1 VPSFQ
6 YKAVDKTGR
15 PVRGGLEA
23 VNEADLELRLRR
35 MNLDLITCRQV
46 DRKTSRLAGG
56 GRIVRRD
63 LINFCFDVEQMS
75 RSGIPILEGLRDLR
89 NSLENPRF
97 REVLTIMI
105 EDMEGG
111 KVLSQ
116 CMASHPEVFDKVF
129 VSLVAAG
136 EQTGRLPE
144 VFQSLADSLKWQDEL
159 VSQTR
164 RLLIYPSMVMAVV
177 LAVVMFLLIYLV
189 PQVTGLLKTMGVPL
203 PIQTRVLIAASN
215 IVVEWWPVIFGLPA
229 IAAIV
234 VALSFSRNSR
244 MQYFWD
250 NAKLRLPIVGT
261 ILQKIILA
269 RFATFF
275 ALMYES
281 GITVLDAMKT
291 SEDIVGNRVI
301 ADGLM
306 RAGAQV
312 SAGASLTE
320 CFHNLGIFPPLVIRM
335 LRVGENTGALDVAL
349 RNVNYFYTRDVRE
362 SVDKALKMLEPA
374 ITLGLGMV
382 LALIMWS
389 VLSPVYDVLGKLK
402 F

>member
-15 PVRGGLEA
+15 PVRGGLDA

-35 MNLDLITCRQV
+35 MSLDLVTCKQV
-46 DRKTSRLAGG
+46 DRKQSRLSGG
-56 GRIVRRD
+56 GKITRRD
-63 LINFCFDVEQMS
+63 LINFCFDIEQMS
-75 RSGIPILEGLRDLR
+75 RSGIPILEGMRDLR
-89 NSLENPRF
+89 NTIESPRF

-111 KVLSQ
+111 KMLSQ
-116 CMASHPEVFDKVF
+116 CMSSHPEVFDKVF
-129 VSLVAAG
+129 VSLVGAG
-136 EQTGRLPE
+136 ELTGRLPE
-144 VFQSLADSLKWQDEL
+144 IFQSLADSLKWQDEL
-159 VSQTR
+159 ASQTK
-164 RLLIYPSMVMAVV
+164 RLLIYPAMVMVVVFSVV
-177 LAVVMFLLIYLV
+177 LFLLIYLV
-189 PQVTGLLKTMGVPL
+189 PQVTSLLKTMGVAL
-203 PIQTRVLIAASN
+203 PIQTRFLIATSN
-215 IVVEWWPVIFGLPA
+215 LIIAWWPLLFGIPLIVVIVIS
-229 IAAIV
+229 V
-234 VALSFSRNSR
+234 SLSSNSR
-244 MQYFWD
+244 TQYLWD
-250 NAKLRLPIVGT
+250 SAKLRLPIVGA

-291 SEDIVGNRVI
+291 SEEIVGNRVI

-306 RAGAQV
+306 RAGQQV

-374 ITLGLGMV
+374 ITMGLGLV
-382 LALIMWS
+382 LAFIMWS
-389 VLSPVYDVLGKLK
+389 VLSPVYDVLGKMK

>member
-1 VPSFQ
+1 
-6 YKAVDKTGR
+6 
-15 PVRGGLEA
+15 VRGGLDA

-35 MNLDLITCRQV
+35 MSLDLITCKAV
-46 DRKTSRLAGG
+46 DRKLSRFGG
-56 GRIVRRD
+56 GRRITRQD

-75 RSGIPILEGLRDLR
+75 RSGIPILDGLRDLR
-89 NSLENPRF
+89 NTIELPRF
-97 REVLTIMI
+97 REILTVMI

-116 CMASHPEVFDKVF
+116 CMAAHPETFDKVF
-129 VSLVAAG
+129 VSLVGAG

-144 VFQSLADSLKWQDEL
+144 VFQNLAESLKWQDEL
-159 VSQTR
+159 ASQTR
-164 RLLIYPSMVMAVV
+164 KLMIYPSMVLLVVACVV
-177 LAVVMFLLIYLV
+177 LFLLVYLV
-189 PQVTGLLKTMGVPL
+189 PQVTGLLKTMGIDL
-203 PIQTRVLIAASN
+203 PIQTRILIGASN
-215 IVVEWWPVIFGLPA
+215 IVLDWWPLLFGIPA
-229 IAAIV
+229 VAAIFTLVFATKNARLLYLWDRSKLKLPV
-234 VALSFSRNSR
+234 VGA
-244 MQYFWD
+244 
-250 NAKLRLPIVGT
+250 

-281 GITVLDAMKT
+281 GITVLEAIRT

-301 ADGLM
+301 ADGLQ
-306 RAGAQV
+306 RVGAQV
-312 SAGASLTE
+312 SAGASLSE

-335 LRVGENTGALDVAL
+335 MRVGETTGALDVAL

-362 SVDKALKMLEPA
+362 SVDKALKLLEPM
-374 ITLGLGMV
+374 ITLGLGLV

-389 VLSPVYDVLGKLK
+389 VLSPVYDVLGKIK